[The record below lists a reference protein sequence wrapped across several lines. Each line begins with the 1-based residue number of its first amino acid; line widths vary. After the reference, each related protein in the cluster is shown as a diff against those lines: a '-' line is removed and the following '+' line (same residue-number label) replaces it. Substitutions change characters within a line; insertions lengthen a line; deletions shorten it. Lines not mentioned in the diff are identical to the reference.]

1 LATYLHTTWTAQRVG
16 DGARSTG
23 NAARAGYQSSPGVS
37 PTNLHLV
44 PGGRS
49 AGEVIA
55 MVDDGVYVQ
64 DVMGLH
70 SGANPISGEFSV
82 SFTGLAIRDGQLA
95 EPIRE
100 AAVSSTIVDI
110 LRGVRAVATDLRFYP
125 FAGSL
130 GGTTTL
136 VAEMSVS
143 GE

>member
-1 LATYLHTTWTAQRVG
+1 
-16 DGARSTG
+16 STG
-23 NAARAGYQSSPGVS
+23 NAARAGFQSSPGLS
-37 PTNLHLV
+37 PSNLHLV
-44 PGGRS
+44 PGARS
-49 AGEVIA
+49 AAEVIGL
-55 MVDDGVYVQ
+55 VDDGVYVQ

-82 SFTGLAIRDGQLA
+82 SFTGLAIRDGRLA

-110 LRGVRAVATDLRFYP
+110 LRGVRAVGDDLRFYP
-125 FAGSL
+125 FGGSL

-143 GE
+143 GA